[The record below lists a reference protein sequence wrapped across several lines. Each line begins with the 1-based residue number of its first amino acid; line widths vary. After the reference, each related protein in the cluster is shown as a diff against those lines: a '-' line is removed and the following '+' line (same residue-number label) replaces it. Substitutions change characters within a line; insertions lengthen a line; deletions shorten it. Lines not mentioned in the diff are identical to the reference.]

1 MQLSRRLFTILA
13 IGSISGVPVGLNP
26 AAAVESTAPAQQ
38 ERLRLSRTPF
48 DSKPVKFTGPPTG
61 VSLRWLRNMRKPAF
75 CPYVLCHGTCSD
87 VIGQYT
93 IGGSCAATESADEPV
108 PCGLRT
114 SLLFHSVSA
123 GCCASSP
130 GTLEGCT
137 TSGDSCATHSSG
149 CGH

>member
-1 MQLSRRLFTILA
+1 MQLSRRLSNLLA
-13 IGSISGVPVGLNP
+13 IVSISGLIVGINP
-26 AAAVESTAPAQQ
+26 AAATDSTAPAKQ

-48 DSKPVKFTGPPTG
+48 TPSPVKFTGPPAG
-61 VSLRWLRNMRKPAF
+61 VSLRWFRNMRKPAF

-108 PCGLRT
+108 PCGLKT
-114 SLLFHSVSA
+114 SLLFDGVSA

-130 GTLEGCT
+130 GTVEPST
-137 TSGDSCATHSSG
+137 ASGDSCAVHSSG
-149 CGH
+149 CCH